1 MAASTDATNDAK
13 EGGSERPLPGA
24 LTPRILVV
32 DDEERIRRGC
42 EAVLTKEGYEVT
54 LAEDGESGLALM
66 QEQRYDVALLDLMM
80 PSLSGLEVLAQV
92 RKSRP
97 DLVVIVITGY
107 ATIEHSIES
116 MKKGAFD
123 FIPKPF
129 TPDQLRVVV
138 AKALEHTRALQD
150 IATEQSRM
158 RVLINRLS
166 DGVLATDI
174 NKQVAL
180 CNPAFRRLLSYD
192 GPAPLGCQ
200 LDELAPPE
208 PLRRLI
214 DEALA
219 LTPPD
224 FLELTA
230 EIHLPPAEAA
240 RTAAPPGEGAPHA
253 ETESE
258 DEGDASEEP
267 GRILAVRCVPFR
279 DRPDR
284 NIGTITVLQDVTAHK
299 KLEQQ
304 KSDFVSM
311 VAHEIR
317 SPMSSVLMQLNA
329 LRDGLAGELTEKQLE
344 ITGRAS
350 ARIQSLV
357 DLASELL
364 DLSRIEAGLIA
375 QGRERLDPAERIREQ
390 VEHHRNLAEA
400 KSITLQAPLP
410 EELPPILFNRQSF
423 DEVLSNLITN
433 AIKYTPEGGTV
444 EVSARPEGSELRLAV
459 RDTGFGL
466 SPEDQAQIFHRFYRV
481 KNAQTRF
488 ITGTGLGLPIVKQ
501 ILEAHHA
508 RIQVD
513 STEGEGST
521 FIVHVPTEP

>member
-1 MAASTDATNDAK
+1 
-13 EGGSERPLPGA
+13 
-24 LTPRILVV
+24 VV
-32 DDEERIRRGC
+32 DDEERIRHGC

-54 LAEDGESGLALM
+54 LAADGEAGLALM
-66 QEQRYDVALLDLMM
+66 QEQHYDVALLDLMM
-80 PSLSGLEVLAQV
+80 PSLSGLEVLAEV
-92 RKSRP
+92 RESRP

-180 CNPAFRRLLSYD
+180 CNPAFRRLLNYD

-214 DEALA
+214 DESLA
-219 LTPPD
+219 ITPPD
-224 FLELTA
+224 FSELTT
-230 EIHLPPAEAA
+230 EIHLPLAEAGVPPGKETAPAE
-240 RTAAPPGEGAPHA
+240 TG
-253 ETESE
+253 
-258 DEGDASEEP
+258 DEGPTKDPEEP
-267 GRILAVRCVPFR
+267 ERILAVRCVPFR

-375 QGRERLDPAERIREQ
+375 QGREQLDPAERIREQ

-400 KSITLQAPLP
+400 KSITLQAALP
-410 EELPPILFNRQSF
+410 EALPPILFNRQSF

-466 SPEDQAQIFHRFYRV
+466 SPEDQAQIFRRFYRV

-501 ILEAHHA
+501 ILAAHDA
-508 RIQVD
+508 RIHVE

-521 FIVHVPTEP
+521 FIVHLPTEP